1 MCPVWDGC
9 AIWRMASCLVSTT
22 IEFVVMVFALQVTFE
37 GDVILS
43 QANEYEVL
51 QLLLGECKTRLGNYA
66 GGPPP
71 LLLSK
76 SLRP

>member
-1 MCPVWDGC
+1 
-9 AIWRMASCLVSTT
+9 
-22 IEFVVMVFALQVTFE
+22 MVFALQVTFE